1 MLVDETIEAFS
12 FKKDK
17 EKRNNT
23 AYCCNARGALATTY
37 CPGRATV
44 AMVFIM
50 ISRRKRENSRDNP
63 VASPFMDAVKVH
75 PGKLAGSHV
84 PSTKLLVESEGC
96 YTKFPL
102 QDVESR
108 TMWNFLLLLL
118 LHLFL
123 SCFFRRLSSI
133 LYPLPPFLVVC
144 SFRLRLVLSLLPL
157 SSSLFS
163 TSHFVCPSSSHFR
176 SADCS
181 FPSFFFSSTS
191 SSLFSSP
198 HFACFV
204 YLFEFFQLFSQSPP
218 SAAGLSAW
226 RYSTKVSFKF
236 YPLNLQF
243 NEKFVEARVTFP
255 SQ

>member
-1 MLVDETIEAFS
+1 
-12 FKKDK
+12 
-17 EKRNNT
+17 
-23 AYCCNARGALATTY
+23 
-37 CPGRATV
+37 
-44 AMVFIM
+44 MVFIM

-181 FPSFFFSSTS
+181 FPSFFFFFHLILSFFLSSFRLFCLSFRIFSTLQPVS
-191 SSLFSSP
+191 PVCRWSFSLEILDESI
-198 HFACFV
+198 
-204 YLFEFFQLFSQSPP
+204 LQIL
-218 SAAGLSAW
+218 
-226 RYSTKVSFKF
+226 SFK
-236 YPLNLQF
+236 
-243 NEKFVEARVTFP
+243 
-255 SQ
+255 SSI